1 MYIYICVYLVYI
13 FYKSRTSLYMLQQ
26 NLYNENKR
34 YLRWCERN
42 INRIFNSIDFLP
54 LLLSI
59 FLFFSK
65 ESFIQ
70 EVIYVSITIIY
81 VIGIYDE
88 YHKNQSNQNKIR
100 FNITNRI
107 KRLYLTEFIIIGLLF
122 ALLIITNFNGIILII
137 LTLLIAL
144 LYYFIY
150 IVNIL
155 NKPVEKLVYI
165 YYFNKAKK
173 KLSSMNRLKV
183 VGITG
188 SYGKTSSKNI
198 LSHVL
203 GAKYIVRPTPRN
215 LNTPYGLMITINSY
229 LDKFDE
235 ILIAEMGAYVNGEIK
250 EICDFVKP
258 KYAILTVI
266 GEAHLETFKT
276 KDNIARTKFELIES
290 LPSDGVCVLNRDD
303 PYQVEYVKNSL
314 RNKDIK
320 IIWIGINNDDADF
333 NAMNIKSD
341 KNGMSFDIEYNKQT
355 YQVETKLLGLHNV
368 SNILASIALGVEMK
382 VPIMDMIKKVKSL
395 LPVEHRL
402 EIKKINNIMMID
414 DAYNSNP
421 TGARNA
427 LEVLKMMDGIKVVVT
442 PGMVELG
449 DSEESLNYEFGEEI
463 AKSAD
468 YVILIGEKR
477 CENIKRGILDN
488 DFNENH
494 IIVLNRVTDAF
505 NKLEE
510 LKRINSKKEV
520 YALFE
525 NDLPDIY
532 SEGGSKNEN

>member
-42 INRIFNSIDFLP
+42 KKRIFNSIDFLP
-54 LLLSI
+54 LLLAI
-59 FLFFSK
+59 FLFFSD
-65 ESFIQ
+65 ESFIM
-70 EVIYVSITIIY
+70 EVIYLSTMVIY

-122 ALLIITNFNGIILII
+122 ALLLITNFSGIILII
-137 LTLLIAL
+137 LTLIIAF

-150 IVNIL
+150 VVNIL
-155 NKPVEKLVYI
+155 NKPVERLVYN

-173 KLSSMNRLKV
+173 KLADMSRLKV
-183 VGITG
+183 IGITG

-203 GAKYIVRPTPRN
+203 SAKYITRPTPRN
-215 LNTPYGLMITINSY
+215 LNTPYGLMITINNY

-235 ILIAEMGAYVNGEIK
+235 VLIAEMGAYVKGEIK
-250 EICDFVKP
+250 ELCDFVKP
-258 KYAILTVI
+258 KYAILTII
-266 GEAHLETFKT
+266 GDAHLETFKT
-276 KDNIARTKFELIES
+276 KENICETKFELIES
-290 LPSDGVCVLNRDD
+290 LEEDSVCVLNLDD
-303 PYQVEYVKNSL
+303 KYQVDYVKNKL
-314 RNKDIK
+314 KNKVK
-320 IIWIGINNDDADF
+320 IIWIGKENPDSDF
-333 NAMNIKSD
+333 NAVNIKSNQ
-341 KNGMSFDIEYNKQT
+341 NGMNFDIEYNNET
-355 YQVETKLLGLHNV
+355 YHVETKLLGIHNV
-368 SNILASIALGVEMK
+368 YNILASIALGSSLK
-382 VPIMDMIKKVKSL
+382 VPIPDMVRKVKSL
-395 LPVEHRL
+395 MPVEHRL
-402 EIKKINNIMMID
+402 EIKKINNITMID

-421 TGARNA
+421 VGARNA
-427 LEVLKMMDGIKVVVT
+427 LDVLEMMDGIKVVVT

-449 DSEESLNYEFGEEI
+449 DNEESLNYEFGREI
-463 AKSAD
+463 ASVAD

-477 CENIKRGILDN
+477 CENIKKGILDKG
-488 DFNENH
+488 FKENK
-494 IIVLNRVTDAF
+494 IIVLNQVVDAF
-505 NKLEE
+505 HE
-510 LKRINSKKEV
+510 LYKIKGKYDEKEV

-532 SEGGSKNEN
+532 NEGGSKDEN